1 MQAKF
6 CEIKKAV
13 RQRGGQYG
21 KVLKTWA
28 ARGCCFRVYFNWTR
42 DTHTHMCTHILFM
55 LPWRPLGGTTPPLP
69 HHAFLHHESLYHN
82 SGICQGADVLPAES
96 RHHRVLTG
104 WRKWYCQ
111 QMEWKNSSC
120 FQEINIHRQSC
131 YNSNYST
138 NHHYPKMLIL
148 VRLVRGMMGNKLCSH
163 N

>member
-13 RQRGGQYG
+13 RQRGGQYW

-28 ARGCCFRVYFNWTR
+28 ARVCCFRVYFNWTR
-42 DTHTHMCTHILFM
+42 ETHTHTYVHTYTVHVTMASTGRN
-55 LPWRPLGGTTPPLP
+55 PTP

-96 RHHRVLTG
+96 RHHRVPTG

-111 QMEWKNSSC
+111 HMERKNSSC

-131 YNSNYST
+131 YNSNSST
-138 NHHYPKMLIL
+138 NHHYLKMLIL